1 LVDTTGK
8 VEKFQKKYRKFF
20 EQQQG
25 EGQST

>member
-20 EQQQG
+20 EQQG